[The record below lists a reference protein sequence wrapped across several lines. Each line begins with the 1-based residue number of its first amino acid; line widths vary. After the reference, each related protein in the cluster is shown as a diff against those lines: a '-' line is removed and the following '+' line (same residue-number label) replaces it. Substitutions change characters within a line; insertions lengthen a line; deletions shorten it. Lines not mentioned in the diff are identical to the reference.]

1 MKTTTNYKV
10 LVDIPVKVGTEKEH
24 KLIFSRNGETSFLFK
39 VKKFFLKEQMQ
50 EAAAKKIKAI
60 FEDYS
65 KTDATFEN
73 PFKNIIEKEGVDEF
87 SLINALKILDQ
98 HRGLKLKTKNSSID
112 PNEALTIINERTK
125 KYKLINEICELA
137 KTNCSNLVSEDI
149 INDCFENLKI
159 IDQDNLNKIRLDDC
173 NNILSILTD
182 LKQKIPHNPDNT
194 YLTKV
199 SDQIDIHIA
208 LLTPH
213 QARLKEN
220 VLNKEAC
227 EARVNKIKNS
237 KNKIAATLSM
247 HIREFKQNNE
257 ALAAFT
263 TFLENPTVS
272 FNPTRE
278 ISTRDTLENLIEGPP
293 PSLHENY
300 KERMLEEFLAIFAKY
315 ASNLPSSAT
324 SDACF
329 DAVDYLTGSLLD
341 AVNSGI
347 RFDPPYSDATE
358 QVDLKNALRKNWEQ
372 YGPSGFLLHLLH
384 YDKSGI
390 DAIDHRS
397 YLTLNHLLNDHQ
409 RLAQITNNLPESL
422 QAGFNVKMQSLE
434 NDLALFKKNSKQA
447 KIDNQAEHKLS
458 VKRKMIMDEVESR
471 EDLPRKQ
478 DRLLSADAS
487 RTKTI
492 ESIKN
497 ALTKFSIFEKSEANI
512 KALDSFIGFLNRSDK
527 FTINENNKRQL
538 DQFFSLFFDQ
548 IKPLTTDKTLPFD
561 QRLTIDERMLC
572 LQEIDILEGLLL
584 QYEKNSFETIDIGN
598 IKNNSAFDFA
608 TGIQLYSSVIP
619 PSGNLT
625 HLLYYLK
632 NGKSSINVINYWG
645 LQYFCN
651 VQFKEIKKSI
661 LANELLGEPLFSN
674 FETQIGKL
682 RQDLAELK
690 QIYQA

>member
-39 VKKFFLKEQMQ
+39 VKKFFWKEQMQ

-159 IDQDNLNKIRLDDC
+159 IDQDNLNKIRLDDYS
-173 NNILSILTD
+173 NILMILKD
-182 LKQKIPHNPDNT
+182 LNKKIPNISNNFDKNKIRE
-194 YLTKV
+194 Y
-199 SDQIDIHIA
+199 IDHHIK
-208 LLTPH
+208 LLTP
-213 QARLKEN
+213 QLEKLKEEKDTS
-220 VLNKEAC
+220 NKEALKKRIDRII
-227 EARVNKIKNS
+227 EY
-237 KNKIAATLSM
+237 KNKIAATLSR
-247 HIREFKQNNE
+247 HIPAFKNNNK
-257 ALAAFT
+257 ALTAFI
-263 TFLENPTVS
+263 TFLENPTAS
-272 FNPTRE
+272 FKPTRE
-278 ISTRDTLENLIEGPP
+278 ISTKDSLENLIEGPP

-300 KERMLEEFLAIFAKY
+300 KEKKLEEFVAIFADH
-315 ASNLPSSAT
+315 ASNLPASST

-358 QVDLKNALRKNWEQ
+358 QVELKSALRKNWEQ
-372 YGPSGFLLHLLH
+372 YGPSGFLLHLLN

-422 QAGFNVKMQSLE
+422 QASFSMKMQSLE
-434 NDLALFKKNSKQA
+434 NDLALFKKNSVQA
-447 KIDNQAEHKLS
+447 KIDNRAEAKVS
-458 VKRKMIMDEVESR
+458 DKRKMIIEYEVESR

-478 DRLLSADAS
+478 DRLLNTNVA
-487 RTKTI
+487 RTKVTD
-492 ESIKN
+492 SIKGILTN
-497 ALTKFSIFEKSEANI
+497 ISAFKENNEIIPALT
-512 KALDSFIGFLNRSDK
+512 SFIDFLNRTNDFSFNK
-527 FTINENNKRQL
+527 NNKRDL
-538 DQFFSLFFDQ
+538 DQFFVIFFDN
-548 IKPLTTDKTLPFD
+548 IKTLTPD
-561 QRLTIDERMLC
+561 QRMLC
-572 LQEIDILEGLLL
+572 LKEVDVLEGMLL
-584 QYEKNSFETIDIGN
+584 QYENNGIDAIDIST
-598 IKNNSAFDFA
+598 IKNNSTFDLA
-608 TGIQLYSSVIP
+608 TGIQFLAHTLPLSA
-619 PSGNLT
+619 NLS
-625 HLLYYLK
+625 HLINYLK
-632 NGKSSINVINYWG
+632 DGKSSINVINYWG
-645 LQYFCN
+645 LQFFC
-651 VQFKEIKKSI
+651 QGQHTQLKDR
-661 LANELLGEPLFSN
+661 LHEPLRTYFQ
-674 FETQIGKL
+674 TQIEQL
-682 RQDLAELK
+682 RNDLLELK
-690 QIYQA
+690 SNYHPSTFNLIS